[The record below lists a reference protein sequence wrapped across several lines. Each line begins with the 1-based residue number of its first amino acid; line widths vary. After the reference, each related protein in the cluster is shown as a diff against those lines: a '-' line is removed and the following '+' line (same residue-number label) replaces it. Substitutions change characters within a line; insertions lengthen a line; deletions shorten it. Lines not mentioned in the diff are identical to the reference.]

1 MINLTNLV
9 KDYKQIKDKQI
20 LEQIYKELKT
30 TIQQKARFIYYAKF
44 YPLNLYHPCKYCRNC
59 DKLNNIPKEE
69 IIIICK
75 DCEICKCIKG
85 FFNLKKDNLCE
96 YEDVENDL
104 WLEVLR
110 VIENYDITKDFN
122 TYLFSC
128 LWEFVPSFITKN
140 FVKSLLNKP
149 LTKIDEEGNET
160 EMEIADEPKE
170 KLESKI
176 STEEIM
182 AICKDDFE
190 KEILKIILKHK
201 KINRTKIAKQLGV
214 TPQYISLTLKG
225 LRKKVKKLLVKS

>member
-1 MINLTNLV
+1 
-9 KDYKQIKDKQI
+9 
-20 LEQIYKELKT
+20 
-30 TIQQKARFIYYAKF
+30 
-44 YPLNLYHPCKYCRNC
+44 
-59 DKLNNIPKEE
+59 
-69 IIIICK
+69 
-75 DCEICKCIKG
+75 
-85 FFNLKKDNLCE
+85 
-96 YEDVENDL
+96 
-104 WLEVLR
+104 
-110 VIENYDITKDFN
+110 
-122 TYLFSC
+122 
-128 LWEFVPSFITKN
+128 VPSFITKN